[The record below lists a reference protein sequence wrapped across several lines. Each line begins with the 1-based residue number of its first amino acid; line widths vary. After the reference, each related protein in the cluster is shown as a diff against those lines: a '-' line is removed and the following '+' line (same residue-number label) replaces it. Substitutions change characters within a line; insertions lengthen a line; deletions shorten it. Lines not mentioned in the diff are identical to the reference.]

1 MKEDICKY
9 CGQRTQLIKSHII
22 PKSFYNLKEWER
34 FVGINAKDFSFDK
47 SSYQNGCK
55 EYLLCHKCDEQL
67 GKLDGYAKE
76 FLFKTIPNCPSRT
89 SDTLIKS
96 FIAQKDS
103 YNYSKLHR
111 FFISLV
117 WRISVSSFFPY
128 HLPGNYESLALKILK
143 YEAPEAENLFFPL
156 IYRKNLNHPVDHC
169 VLVTENSGYNQKSV
183 CIKIPSYEIIILPNV
198 DEVQP
203 LSLAKEF
210 KRLFTRKE
218 IAVLEITA
226 PTTLDRILV
235 DKMQGFQKK
244 HKFK

>member
-1 MKEDICKY
+1 MKEGICKY

-34 FVGINAKDFSFDK
+34 FVGINAKDYSFDK
-47 SSYQNGCK
+47 SSYQNGAK
-55 EYLLCHKCDEQL
+55 ECLLCHKCDEQL
-67 GKLDGYAKE
+67 GKLDECAKE
-76 FLFKTIPNCPSRT
+76 FLFKTIPNSPSRT
-89 SDTLIKS
+89 SGTLIKS
-96 FIAQKDS
+96 FIVQKDN

-117 WRISVSSFFPY
+117 WRISISTLFPY
-128 HLPGNYESLALKILK
+128 RLPGNYESLALKILK
-143 YEAPEAENLFFPL
+143 YEAPESENLFFPL

-169 VLVTENSGYNQKSV
+169 VLITENPGYNQKSV
-183 CIKIPSYEIIILPNV
+183 CVKIPSYEIIILPNV

-203 LSLAKEF
+203 LSLSKEF
-210 KRLFTRKE
+210 KRLFMREE

-235 DKMQGFQKK
+235 DKMHGFQTK
-244 HKFK
+244 HKAK